1 MDAPLRQLLDF
12 IDAQRPLHARHF
24 PALETQLLLGFMCTT
39 RRPGT
44 HAAVAV
50 CPLRRLEPGQA
61 APELLVRL
69 RGPLPRA
76 PLQGEC
82 VTVHLTRL
90 EQYQGYQVKTA
101 PLGAP
106 SAASV
111 AELAEERGGEL
122 TVKGRQTFTV
132 HHSPFTMRFFEEIPH
147 AEVQETVGGERFA
160 LVAVGERANISP
172 RFVWHI
178 EPEGDGL
185 ALYPRR
191 RPRPED
197 VHQPALER
205 AGDAAPARPRD
216 LLGLRAAGRHRGG
229 VARRLHPQA
238 WSRCRPASRPATGAA
253 RRACSA
259 SAPSGGEPIA
269 PTGPAL
275 ER

>member
-12 IDAQRPLHARHF
+12 IEAQRPLHARRF

-147 AEVQETVGGERFA
+147 AELQETVGGERFA
-160 LVAVGERANISP
+160 LLAVGERANISP
-172 RFVWHI
+172 RFVWHV
-178 EPEGDGL
+178 EPEGEGLALYHGDGL
-185 ALYPRR
+185 ALKTYTNLRSN
-191 RPRPED
+191 
-197 VHQPALER
+197 ALETR
-205 AGDAAPARPRD
+205 LLLD
-216 LLGLRAAGRHRGG
+216 LETYSGFALQG
-229 VARRLHPQA
+229 VTEEVSPQAHPQA
-238 WSRCRPASRPATGAA
+238 WSLVQAGFEAGDWGRPSRMF
-253 RRACSA
+253 RFRA
-259 SAPSGGEPIA
+259 ERWQPIA